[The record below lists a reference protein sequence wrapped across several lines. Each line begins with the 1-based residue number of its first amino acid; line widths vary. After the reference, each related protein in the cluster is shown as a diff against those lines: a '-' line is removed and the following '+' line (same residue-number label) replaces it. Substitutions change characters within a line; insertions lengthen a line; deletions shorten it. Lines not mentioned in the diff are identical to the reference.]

1 MIREK
6 LILYSVENYFP
17 TKWRF
22 IPHFI
27 DYQLKV

>member
-6 LILYSVENYFP
+6 LILCLAENSLP
-17 TKWRF
+17 IKWRF